1 MMKTQSQIT
10 RAGNTIFRK
19 ESLHKMRTNMLR
31 SVLALGAVLAVAG
44 PGLVL
49 ANNPDPTYVPRIL
62 QLLGP
67 SSVPVNTS
75 ANYIARVTFTNGVV
89 CDFTGA
95 PVVFSA
101 VRGSFSGNTYTAP
114 ATAGRDRLQGVYTNA
129 GVTVTGTKI
138 VLNP

>member
-1 MMKTQSQIT
+1 M
-10 RAGNTIFRK
+10 F
-19 ESLHKMRTNMLR
+19 R

-49 ANNPDPTYVPRIL
+49 AGEDPNASYTPKIL
-62 QLLGP
+62 QLIGP
-67 SSVPVNTS
+67 GSVPVSDS
-75 ANYIARVTFTNGVV
+75 ADYIARVTFTNDVV
-89 CDFTGA
+89 ADYTGA

-114 ATAGRDRLQGVYTNA
+114 ATSGRDRLQGALTQN

>member
-1 MMKTQSQIT
+1 
-10 RAGNTIFRK
+10 
-19 ESLHKMRTNMLR
+19 MLKNISFR

-49 ANNPDPTYVPRIL
+49 ADGPGPDYVPKIL
-62 QLLGP
+62 QLIGP
-67 SSVPVNTS
+67 SSVATSTS
-75 ANYIARVTFTNGVV
+75 ASYIARVTFTNNVV

-101 VRGSFSGNTYTAP
+101 ARGGFSGNTYTAP
-114 ATAGRDRLQGVYTNA
+114 ATSGRDSLKGVYTNA
-129 GVTVTGTKI
+129 SVTVTGTKI